1 MVDGNTK
8 NTLEKIFSMK
18 QILNNLIVERIR
30 DVYTEIK
37 VNLAVLHKLNQLDKE
52 KVETVLEKK

>member
-1 MVDGNTK
+1 MDGNTK
-8 NTLEKIFSMK
+8 NTLEKIFSIK